1 MMLNSR
7 CVPKVFFNRKMLEK
21 PMNIGLGVDFYFAR
35 QSFEAGGKTLINRFW
50 QMFND
55 KKCQIS
61 AKTLKTSSMRIFRG

>member
-50 QMFND
+50 
-55 KKCQIS
+55 
-61 AKTLKTSSMRIFRG
+61 